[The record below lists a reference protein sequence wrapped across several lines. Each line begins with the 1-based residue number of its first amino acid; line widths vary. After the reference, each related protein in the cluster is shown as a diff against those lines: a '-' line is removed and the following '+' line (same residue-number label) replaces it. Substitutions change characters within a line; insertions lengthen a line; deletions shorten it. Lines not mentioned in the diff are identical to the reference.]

1 LELIIKLPISFR
13 EESQKL
19 NSAIRSLDFRV
30 VVVFISIAILQ
41 TISWYFTSRRFFRIN
56 LFDYFQ
62 DDKNVYLIE
71 YLYWFVGDFFTLLVL
86 PVLIIIFILKV
97 PVKEFGFKFG
107 DYKTGF
113 FLSILFLLLMLP
125 FLWLVSA
132 NPEFISKYPHL
143 QSTRTDWAIFF
154 IYELGM
160 LVYMFSWE
168 FIWRGFTLFGLEKKF
183 GYYAVL
189 IQMIPF
195 VILHN
200 GKPEIETF
208 SAILGGIILGI
219 LAFRT
224 RSFYYGFITH
234 IGIMFSIDL
243 ICILRFRTGV
253 YGIGFDSFF
262 KILSKLF

>member
-1 LELIIKLPISFR
+1 M
-13 EESQKL
+13 
-19 NSAIRSLDFRV
+19 DFRV
-30 VVVFISIAILQ
+30 IVIFLSVAILQ
-41 TISWYFTSRRFFRIN
+41 TISWYFTSRRFFRVN

-62 DDKNVYLIE
+62 YDKNVYLVE
-71 YLYWFVGDFFTLLVL
+71 YLYWFVGDFFTFLAL
-86 PVLIIIFILKV
+86 PILIVIFILKS
-97 PVKEFGFKFG
+97 PVREFGFKFG
-107 DYKTGF
+107 DYKAGL
-113 FLSILFLLLMLP
+113 FLSILFLLVMLP
-125 FLWLVSA
+125 FLWFVSA

-143 QSTRTDWAIFF
+143 QSTRTDWSVFF
-154 IYELGM
+154 IYEMGM
-160 LVYMFSWE
+160 LIYMFSWE

-208 SAILGGIILGI
+208 SAILGGIALGI
-219 LAFRT
+219 LALRT
-224 RSFYYGFITH
+224 RSFFYGFITH

-243 ICILRFRTGV
+243 ICILRFRTDV
-253 YGIGFDSFF
+253 YGTGFDSFF

>member
-1 LELIIKLPISFR
+1 M
-13 EESQKL
+13 
-19 NSAIRSLDFRV
+19 DFQV

-41 TISWYFTSRRFFRIN
+41 TVSWYFTSRRFFRVN

-62 DDKNVYLIE
+62 SDKNVYLIE

-86 PVLIIIFILKV
+86 PVLIIIFILKS
-97 PVKEFGFKFG
+97 PVREFGFKFG
-107 DYKTGF
+107 FYKVGLY
-113 FLSILFLLLMLP
+113 LSLLFLIIMLP
-125 FLWLVSA
+125 FLWFVSA
-132 NPEFISKYPHL
+132 SPEFITKYPHL
-143 QSTRTDWAIFF
+143 QSTRTDWSIFF
-154 IYELGM
+154 IYEIGM
-160 LVYMFSWE
+160 LIYMFSWE

-219 LAFRT
+219 LALRT
-224 RSFYYGFITH
+224 RSFFYGFITH

-243 ICILRFRTGV
+243 ICILRFRTDV
-253 YGIGFDSFF
+253 YGTGFDSIF